1 VEKMSENTKKGS
13 FIKGAAILTAAG
25 LAARVMGF
33 GYRVI
38 LTRIIGAEGMGLY
51 QMAYPIYTV
60 LLVVSRSGIPVAL
73 AKLIADKIAAGKKKE
88 AYKIFKVARK
98 MSFVIGLLISIVMA
112 LSAKPLISLLSLD
125 PRSYYAVLAISPA
138 IFVVSIMASYRG
150 FFQGLQDMVP
160 TAKSQIFEQ
169 FIRMFT
175 MIGLVILLVPY
186 GLDFAAAGASFGA
199 VSGAIGGLIILLI
212 IYSKRKEK
220 IFTFLETGDDS
231 VELSSKSVVQKIVS
245 LGVPITL
252 GALVMPLMSLVD
264 LVFVPNR
271 LQDAGFMI
279 REATELYGM
288 FSAVAMPLVNF
299 PTIITVSLSASLVPA
314 IAEAYTLGR
323 EKLIQYRTQTALRL
337 TVLISLPAAAG
348 LFLLAEPLT
357 EIIFA
362 EPGAAVPLRFVSWGV
377 FFIALQQTS
386 TGILNGIG
394 KTSIPA
400 KNLMVGAVFNAVINY
415 TLTAI
420 PSFGI
425 RGAALG
431 TSTGFAI
438 AAFLNLYYV
447 RKESGFRID
456 AKAMIIKPFTSVFLM
471 GIFVKI
477 FYNYLF
483 VFLEKNSVDFA
494 YSITTFVTVA
504 AAALFYFVILLLFK
518 EIKYNDLAML
528 PMFGKKLADSLVKI
542 GVLKKDN

>member
-1 VEKMSENTKKGS
+1 MSQNTKKDS

-73 AKLIADKIAAGKKKE
+73 AKLIADKIAADKKKE

-98 MSFVIGLLISIVMA
+98 MSFVVGLLISIIMA

-160 TAKSQIFEQ
+160 TAKSQILEQ
-169 FIRMFT
+169 FVRMIT
-175 MIGLVILLVPY
+175 MIGLVVFLVPY
-186 GLDFAAAGASFGA
+186 GLEFAAAGASFGA
-199 VSGAIGGLIILLI
+199 VSGAFGGLLVLLY
-212 IYSKRKEK
+212 IYAKRKEK
-220 IFTFLETGDDS
+220 VFTFLESGYDS
-231 VELSSKSVVQKIVS
+231 IELSSKSVVKRIVS

-271 LQDAGFMI
+271 LQAAGYMV
-279 REATELYGM
+279 REATALYGM
-288 FSAVAMPLVNF
+288 FAAVAMPLVNF

-314 IAEAYTLGR
+314 IAEAFTLGK
-323 EKLIQYRTQTALRL
+323 EKLINYRTQTALRL
-337 TVLISLPAAAG
+337 TVLISLPASAG

-357 EIIFA
+357 EIIFS
-362 EPGAAVPLRFVSWGV
+362 EPGAAVPLRFVAWGV

-400 KNLMVGAVFNAVINY
+400 RNLMIGAIFNAFINY
-415 TLTAI
+415 TLTAV
-420 PSFGI
+420 PAFGI

-431 TSTGFAI
+431 TTIGFAI
-438 AAFLNLYYV
+438 AAILNLYYV
-447 RKESGFRID
+447 KRETGFVID
-456 AKAMIIKPFTSVFLM
+456 FKTMIFKPFVSVILM
-471 GIFVKI
+471 GAFVKI
-477 FYNYLF
+477 FYNFLYN
-483 VFLEKNSVDFA
+483 FLEKYSIYFA
-494 YSITTFVTVA
+494 YQITTFTIVA
-504 AAALFYFVILLLFK
+504 GAAVFYFVTLLLFN
-518 EIKYNDLAML
+518 EIRYNDLAVL
-528 PMFGKKLADSLVKI
+528 PAFGKKLADKLEKL
-542 GVLKKDN
+542 GFLKK

>member
-1 VEKMSENTKKGS
+1 MSENTKKGS

-25 LAARVMGF
+25 LTARVMGF

-73 AKLIADKIAAGKKKE
+73 AKLIADKIAADKKKE

-98 MSFVIGLLISIVMA
+98 MSFIVGLVISIIMA

-175 MIGLVILLVPY
+175 MVGLVIILVPY
-186 GLDFAAAGASFGA
+186 GLDYAAAGASFGA
-199 VSGAIGGLIILLI
+199 VSGAFGGLLILLY
-212 IYSKRKEK
+212 IYAKRKEK
-220 IFTFLETGDDS
+220 IFTFLESGYDS
-231 VELSSKSVVQKIVS
+231 IELSSKSVVKRIIS

-271 LQDAGFMI
+271 LQAAGYMV
-279 REATELYGM
+279 REATALYGM
-288 FSAVAMPLVNF
+288 FAAVAMPLVNF

-314 IAEAYTLGR
+314 IAEAFTLGK
-323 EKLIQYRTQTALRL
+323 EKLINYRTQTALRL

-357 EIIFA
+357 EIIFS

-386 TGILNGIG
+386 TGILTGIG
-394 KTSIPA
+394 RTSIPA
-400 KNLMVGAVFNAVINY
+400 RNLMIGAAFNAYINY
-415 TLTAI
+415 TLTAV
-420 PSFGI
+420 PAFGI

-431 TSTGFAI
+431 TTIGFAI

-447 RKESGFRID
+447 KRETGFIINI
-456 AKAMIIKPFTSVFLM
+456 KTMILKPIFSVASM
-471 GIFVKI
+471 MIFVKL
-477 FYNYLF
+477 FYDFLF
-483 VFLEKNSVDFA
+483 SLLENNQIVYA
-494 YSITTFVTVA
+494 YQITTFAAVA
-504 AAALFYFVILLLFK
+504 AAALFYFVILLLLQ
-518 EIKYNDLAML
+518 EIKYKDLSVI
-528 PMFGKKLADSLVKI
+528 PVFGVKLADL
-542 GVLKKDN
+542 LKKLGFLND

>member
-1 VEKMSENTKKGS
+1 MSKNTQKGS

-25 LAARVMGF
+25 LTARVMGF
-33 GYRVI
+33 AYRVI

-73 AKLIADKIAAGKKKE
+73 AKLIADKIAADKKKE

-98 MSFVIGLLISIVMA
+98 MSFIVGLVISIIMA

-138 IFVVSIMASYRG
+138 IFVVSVMASYRG

-160 TAKSQIFEQ
+160 TAKSQILEQ
-169 FIRMFT
+169 FIRMIT
-175 MIGLVILLVPY
+175 MVGLVVFLVPY
-186 GLDFAAAGASFGA
+186 GLDYAAAGASFGA
-199 VSGAIGGLIILLI
+199 VSGAVGGLLILLY
-212 IYSKRKEK
+212 IYAKRKEK
-220 IFTFLETGDDS
+220 IFSFLETGYDS
-231 VELSSKSVVQKIVS
+231 IELSTGSVVKRIVS

-271 LQDAGFMI
+271 LQAAGYMV
-279 REATELYGM
+279 REATALYGM
-288 FSAVAMPLVNF
+288 FAAVAMPLVNF

-314 IAEAYTLGR
+314 IAEAFTLGKD
-323 EKLIQYRTQTALRL
+323 KLINYRTQTALRL
-337 TVLISLPAAAG
+337 TVLISLPSAAG

-362 EPGAAVPLRFVSWGV
+362 EPGAAVPLRFVAWGV

-400 KNLMVGAVFNAVINY
+400 RNLMIGAVFNGFINY
-415 TLTAI
+415 TLTAV
-420 PSFGI
+420 PAFGI

-431 TSTGFAI
+431 TTTGFAI

-447 RKESGFRID
+447 KKLSGFNINART
-456 AKAMIIKPFTSVFLM
+456 MIFKPLTSVFLM
-471 GIFVKI
+471 GVFVKV
-477 FYNYLF
+477 FYSSF
-483 VFLEKNSVDFA
+483 KNLLDANNLVYA
-494 YSITTFVTVA
+494 YQITTFTTA
-504 AAALFYFVILLLFK
+504 AAAAIFYFILLLLFK
-518 EIKYNDLAML
+518 EIKYNDLAMIPIL
-528 PMFGKKLADSLVKI
+528 GKKLANL
-542 GVLKKDN
+542 LKKFDILK

>member
-1 VEKMSENTKKGS
+1 MSKNTQKGS

-25 LAARVMGF
+25 LTARVMGF
-33 GYRVI
+33 AYRVI

-73 AKLIADKIAAGKKKE
+73 AKLIADKIAADKKKE

-98 MSFVIGLLISIVMA
+98 MSFIVGLVISIIMA

-138 IFVVSIMASYRG
+138 IFVVSVMASYRG

-160 TAKSQIFEQ
+160 TAKSQILEQ
-169 FIRMFT
+169 FIRMIT
-175 MIGLVILLVPY
+175 MVGLVVFLVPY
-186 GLDFAAAGASFGA
+186 GLDYAAAGASFGA
-199 VSGAIGGLIILLI
+199 VSGAVGGLLILLY
-212 IYSKRKEK
+212 IYAKRKEK
-220 IFTFLETGDDS
+220 IFSFLETGYDS
-231 VELSSKSVVQKIVS
+231 IELSTGSVVKRIVS

-271 LQDAGFMI
+271 LQAAGYMV
-279 REATELYGM
+279 REATALYGM

-314 IAEAYTLGR
+314 IAEAFTLGKD
-323 EKLIQYRTQTALRL
+323 KLINYRTQTALRL
-337 TVLISLPAAAG
+337 TVLISLPSAAG

-362 EPGAAVPLRFVSWGV
+362 EPGAAVPLRFVAWGV

-400 KNLMVGAVFNAVINY
+400 RNLMIGAVFNGFINY
-415 TLTAI
+415 TLTAV
-420 PSFGI
+420 PAFGI

-431 TSTGFAI
+431 TTTGFAI

-447 RKESGFRID
+447 KKLSGFKIN
-456 AKAMIIKPFTSVFLM
+456 AKTMILKPLASVFLM
-471 GIFVKI
+471 SVFVKV
-477 FYNYLF
+477 FYNLFKNLLDTNYLPY
-483 VFLEKNSVDFA
+483 A
-494 YSITTFVTVA
+494 YQITTFTTVTA
-504 AAALFYFVILLLFK
+504 AAVFYFVLLLLFK

-528 PMFGKKLADSLVKI
+528 PLFGEKLANL
-542 GVLKKDN
+542 LKEFGILE

>member
-1 VEKMSENTKKGS
+1 MSENTKKTS

-73 AKLIADKIAAGKKKE
+73 AKLIADKIAADKKKE
-88 AYKIFKVARK
+88 AYKVFKVARK
-98 MSFVIGLLISIVMA
+98 MSFIVGFIISVIMA
-112 LSAKPLISLLSLD
+112 FSAKPLISMLSLD

-138 IFVVSIMASYRG
+138 IFVVSVMASYRG

-160 TAKSQIFEQ
+160 TAKSQILEQ

-175 MIGLVILLVPY
+175 MVGLVVFLVPY

-199 VSGAIGGLIILLI
+199 VSGALGGLVVLLV

-220 IFTFLETGDDS
+220 IFSFLENGHDS
-231 VELSSKSVVQKIVS
+231 VELSSKDVVKRIIS

-271 LQDAGFMI
+271 LQAAGYLV
-279 REATELYGM
+279 REATALYGM
-288 FSAVAMPLVNF
+288 FAAVAMPLVNF
-299 PTIITVSLSASLVPA
+299 PTIITVSLAASLVPA
-314 IAEAYTLGR
+314 IAEAYTLDNQ
-323 EKLIQYRTQTALRL
+323 KLINYRTQTALRL
-337 TVLISLPAAAG
+337 TVLVSLPAAAG

-357 EIIFA
+357 EIIFS
-362 EPGAAVPLRFVSWGV
+362 EPGAAVPLRFVAWGV

-400 KNLMVGAVFNAVINY
+400 RNLLIGAIFNGFINY

-420 PSFGI
+420 PAFGI

-431 TSTGFAI
+431 TSIGFAI
-438 AAFLNLYYV
+438 AAILNLYYV
-447 RKESGFRID
+447 KKETGFLINI
-456 AKAMIIKPFTSVFLM
+456 KTMILKPLTSVALM
-471 GIFVKI
+471 GAFVKI
-477 FYNYLF
+477 FYDFLF
-483 VFLEKNSVDFA
+483 SFLERNSIYFA
-494 YSITTFVTVA
+494 YQITTFTTVA
-504 AAALFYFVILLLFK
+504 AAAVFYFAILLLLQ
-518 EIKYNDLAML
+518 EIKYKDLAVI
-528 PMFGKKLADSLVKI
+528 PVFGTKLADL
-542 GVLKKDN
+542 LKKLGFLND

>member
-1 VEKMSENTKKGS
+1 MAENTKKGS

-73 AKLIADKIAAGKKKE
+73 AKLIADKIAVDKKKE

-98 MSFVIGLLISIVMA
+98 MSFIVGLIISIIMA
-112 LSAKPLISLLSLD
+112 LSAKPLILLLSLD

-160 TAKSQIFEQ
+160 TAKSQILEQ

-175 MIGLVILLVPY
+175 MIGLVVFLVPF
-186 GLDFAAAGASFGA
+186 GLDYAAAGASFGA
-199 VSGAIGGLIILLI
+199 VSGAFAGLLILLY
-212 IYSKRKEK
+212 IYTKRKKK
-220 IFTFLETGDDS
+220 IFSFLEGGYDS
-231 VELSSKSVVQKIVS
+231 IELSTKSVVKRIVS
-245 LGVPITL
+245 LGIPITL
-252 GALVMPLMSLVD
+252 GALVMPVMSLVD

-271 LQDAGFMI
+271 LQAAGYMV
-279 REATELYGM
+279 REATTLYGM

-314 IAEAYTLGR
+314 IAEAFTLGKQ
-323 EKLIQYRTQTALRL
+323 KLINYRTETALRL
-337 TVLISLPAAAG
+337 TILISLPSAAG

-362 EPGAAVPLRFVSWGV
+362 EAGAAVPLRFAAWGV

-400 KNLMVGAVFNAVINY
+400 RNLMIGAVFNAVINY

-420 PSFGI
+420 PRFGI

-431 TSTGFAI
+431 TTTGFAV

-447 RKESGFRID
+447 KKESGFTINSRS
-456 AKAMIIKPFTSVFLM
+456 MILKPAASVFLM
-471 GIFVKI
+471 SVFVKV
-477 FYNYLF
+477 FYNSFKYL
-483 VFLEKNSVDFA
+483 LEIYNLPYA
-494 YSITTFVTVA
+494 YQLTTFTTVA
-504 AAALFYFVILLLFK
+504 AAAIFYFAVLLLFK
-518 EIKYNDLAML
+518 EIKYNDIAML
-528 PMFGKKLADSLVKI
+528 PLFGKKMADL
-542 GVLKKDN
+542 LKKYGIFK

>member
-1 VEKMSENTKKGS
+1 MSENNERGS

-73 AKLIADKIAAGKKKE
+73 AKLIADKIAAEKNRE
-88 AYKIFKVARK
+88 AYKIFRVARK
-98 MSFVIGLLISIVMA
+98 MSFLVGLVVSIIMA
-112 LSAKPLISLLSLD
+112 LSAKPLINLLSLD

-160 TAKSQIFEQ
+160 TAKSQILEQ

-175 MIGLVILLVPY
+175 MIGLVVFLVPY
-186 GLDFAAAGASFGA
+186 GLDYAAAGASFGA
-199 VSGAIGGLIILLI
+199 VSGASAGLLILLY
-212 IYSKRKEK
+212 IYAKRKEN
-220 IFTFLETGDDS
+220 IFSFLQGGHDS
-231 VELSSKSVVQKIVS
+231 VDLSTNNVVKRIVS

-271 LQDAGFMI
+271 LQAAGYMV
-279 REATELYGM
+279 REATALYGM
-288 FSAVAMPLVNF
+288 FAAVAMPLVNF
-299 PTIITVSLSASLVPA
+299 PTIITVSLSASLVPS
-314 IAEAYTLGR
+314 IAEAFTLGKY
-323 EKLIQYRTQTALRL
+323 KLINYRTQTALRL
-337 TVLISLPAAAG
+337 TVLISLPAAVG

-362 EPGAAVPLRFVSWGV
+362 EPGAAVPLRFVAWGV

-400 KNLMVGAVFNAVINY
+400 RNLMIGAVFNGIINY

-420 PSFGI
+420 PGIGI

-431 TSTGFAI
+431 TTIGFAI
-438 AAFLNLYYV
+438 AAFLNLYFV
-447 RKESGFRID
+447 KKETSFVINS
-456 AKAMIIKPFTSVFLM
+456 KTMILKPLFSVLLM
-471 GIFVKI
+471 GGFVKI
-477 FYNYLF
+477 FYNL
-483 VFLEKNSVDFA
+483 LKNLMTINNLSYA
-494 YSITTFVTVA
+494 YQISTFTTVA
-504 AAALFYFVILLLFK
+504 AAALFYFVVLLLLR
-518 EIKYNDLAML
+518 EIKYQDLSVI
-528 PMFGKKLADSLVKI
+528 PIFGVRLANLLKKLGFLN
-542 GVLKKDN
+542 G

>member
-1 VEKMSENTKKGS
+1 MSENTKKGS

-25 LAARVMGF
+25 LTARVMGF
-33 GYRVI
+33 CYRVI

-73 AKLIADKIAAGKKKE
+73 AKLIADKIAADKKKE

-98 MSFVIGLLISIVMA
+98 MSFIVGLIISIIMA

-175 MIGLVILLVPY
+175 MVGLVIVLVPY
-186 GLDFAAAGASFGA
+186 GLEYAAAGASFGA
-199 VSGAIGGLIILLI
+199 VSGAFGGLLILLY
-212 IYSKRKEK
+212 IYAKRKEQ
-220 IFTFLETGDDS
+220 IFSFLESGYDS
-231 VELSSKSVVQKIVS
+231 IELSTESVVKRIIS

-271 LQDAGFMI
+271 LQTAGYMV
-279 REATELYGM
+279 REATALYGM
-288 FSAVAMPLVNF
+288 FAAVAMPLVNF

-314 IAEAYTLGR
+314 IAEAFTLGK
-323 EKLIQYRTQTALRL
+323 EKLINYRTQTALRL

-357 EIIFA
+357 EIIFS
-362 EPGAAVPLRFVSWGV
+362 EPGAAVPLRFVAWGV

-400 KNLMVGAVFNAVINY
+400 RNLLIGAVFNAFINY
-415 TLTAI
+415 RLTAL
-420 PSFGI
+420 PAFGI

-431 TSTGFAI
+431 TTIGFAI
-438 AAFLNLYYV
+438 AAILNLYYV
-447 RKESGFRID
+447 KRETGFVID
-456 AKAMIIKPFTSVFLM
+456 FKTMIFKPFVSVVLM
-471 GIFVKI
+471 GAFVKVL
-477 FYNYLF
+477 YNFLYN
-483 VFLEKNSVDFA
+483 FLEKHSVNFA
-494 YSITTFVTVA
+494 YQITTFTIVA
-504 AAALFYFVILLLFK
+504 AAAVF
-518 EIKYNDLAML
+518 
-528 PMFGKKLADSLVKI
+528 
-542 GVLKKDN
+542 

>member
-1 VEKMSENTKKGS
+1 MSENTKKGS

-73 AKLIADKIAAGKKKE
+73 AKLIADKIAADKKKE
-88 AYKIFKVARK
+88 AYKVFKVARK
-98 MSFVIGLLISIVMA
+98 MSFVIGLLISIIMA
-112 LSAKPLISLLSLD
+112 LSAKPLISFLSLD

-138 IFVVSIMASYRG
+138 IFIVSIMASYRG

-160 TAKSQIFEQ
+160 TAKSQVFEQ
-169 FIRMFT
+169 FVRMFT

-186 GLDFAAAGASFGA
+186 GLEFAAAGASFGA
-199 VSGAIGGLIILLI
+199 VSGALGGLIVLLI

-231 VELSSKSVVQKIVS
+231 VELSSKNVVNKIAS

-264 LVFVPNR
+264 LIFVPNR

-323 EKLIQYRTQTALRL
+323 NKLIQYRTQTALRL

-362 EPGAAVPLRFVSWGV
+362 EPGAAVPLRFVAWGV

-394 KTSIPA
+394 KTTIPA
-400 KNLMVGAVFNAVINY
+400 RNLMIGAVFNAFINY

-420 PSFGI
+420 PAFGI

-447 RKESGFRID
+447 RKESGFKID
-456 AKAMIIKPFTSVFLM
+456 TKAMILKPITSVLLM
-471 GIFVKI
+471 GAFVKI
-477 FYNYLF
+477 FYNYLL
-483 VFLEKNSVDFA
+483 VFLENNKISFA
-494 YSITTFVTVA
+494 YPVTTFTTVA
-504 AAALFYFVILLLFK
+504 AAALFYFAILLLFK
-518 EIKYNDLAML
+518 EIKYNDLAMVPL
-528 PMFGKKLADSLVKI
+528 FGEKLAVNLEKI
-542 GVLKKDN
+542 GVLKRDNK

>member
-1 VEKMSENTKKGS
+1 MSENKKKGN

-25 LAARVMGF
+25 LTARFMGF

-73 AKLIADKIAAGKKKE
+73 AKLIADKIAADKRKE

-98 MSFVIGLLISIVMA
+98 MSFVIGLLISIIMA
-112 LSAKPLISLLSLD
+112 LSAKPLISFLSLD
-125 PRSYYAVLAISPA
+125 PRAYYAVLAISPA
-138 IFVVSIMASYRG
+138 IFVVSIMAAYRG

-160 TAKSQIFEQ
+160 TALSQILEQ
-169 FIRMFT
+169 FVRMFT

-186 GLDFAAAGASFGA
+186 GLEFAAAGASFGA
-199 VSGAIGGLIILLI
+199 VTGAVGGLLVLFF
-212 IYSKRKEK
+212 IYYKRRGS
-220 IFTFLETGDDS
+220 IFSFLSTGTDS
-231 VELSSKSVVQKIVS
+231 IELSSKSVVNRIVS

-271 LQDAGFMI
+271 LQAAGYMV

-288 FSAVAMPLVNF
+288 FAAVAMPLVNF

-314 IAEAYTLGR
+314 IAEAYTLGK
-323 EKLIQYRTQTALRL
+323 EKLIHYRTQTALRL
-337 TVLISLPAAAG
+337 TILISLPAAAG

-357 EIIFA
+357 DIIFA
-362 EPGAAVPLRFVSWGV
+362 EPGAAVPLRFVAWGV

-400 KNLMVGAVFNAVINY
+400 RNLLFGAVFNAIINY

-420 PSFGI
+420 PAFGI

-431 TSTGFAI
+431 TTTGFAI

-447 RKESGFRID
+447 KKESGFIINV
-456 AKAMIIKPFTSVFLM
+456 KSMIIKPISSVIIMAVFVQFFFKHFLNLLQKQ
-471 GIFVKI
+471 GIV
-477 FYNYLF
+477 Y
-483 VFLEKNSVDFA
+483 A
-494 YSITTFVTVA
+494 YQITTFTVVA
-504 AAALFYFVILLLFK
+504 AAAMVYFLTLLLFQ
-518 EIKYNDLAML
+518 EIKYNDLAMM
-528 PMFGKKLADSLVKI
+528 PVFGPKLADFLKKFSL
-542 GVLKKDN
+542 LKKDE

>member
-1 VEKMSENTKKGS
+1 MSENTKKDS

-73 AKLIADKIAAGKKKE
+73 AKLIADKIAADKKKE

-98 MSFVIGLLISIVMA
+98 MSFVVGLLISILMA

-138 IFVVSIMASYRG
+138 IFIVSIMASYRG

-160 TAKSQIFEQ
+160 TAKSQILEQ
-169 FIRMFT
+169 FVRMIT
-175 MIGLVILLVPY
+175 MVGLVVLLVPY
-186 GLDFAAAGASFGA
+186 GLEFAAAGASFGA
-199 VSGAIGGLIILLI
+199 VSGAFGGLLVLLY
-212 IYSKRKEK
+212 IYAKRKEK
-220 IFTFLETGDDS
+220 VFTFLESGYDS
-231 VELSSKSVVQKIVS
+231 IELSSKSVVKRIIS

-271 LQDAGFMI
+271 LQAAGYMV
-279 REATELYGM
+279 REATALYGM
-288 FSAVAMPLVNF
+288 FAAVAMPLVNF

-314 IAEAYTLGR
+314 IAEAFTLGK
-323 EKLIQYRTQTALRL
+323 EKLINYRTQTALRL
-337 TVLISLPAAAG
+337 TVLISLPASAG

-357 EIIFA
+357 EIIFS
-362 EPGAAVPLRFVSWGV
+362 EPGAAVPLRFVAWGV

-400 KNLMVGAVFNAVINY
+400 RNLMIGAIFNAVINY
-415 TLTAI
+415 TLTAV
-420 PSFGI
+420 PAFGI

-431 TSTGFAI
+431 TTIGFAI
-438 AAFLNLYYV
+438 AAILNLYYV
-447 RKESGFRID
+447 KRETGFVID
-456 AKAMIIKPFTSVFLM
+456 FKNMIFKPFVSVVLM
-471 GIFVKI
+471 GAFVKVL
-477 FYNYLF
+477 YNFLYN
-483 VFLEKNSVDFA
+483 FLEKHSVNFA
-494 YSITTFVTVA
+494 YQITTFTIVA
-504 AAALFYFVILLLFK
+504 AAAVFYFVTLLLFQ
-518 EIKYNDLAML
+518 EIRYDDLAVL
-528 PMFGKKLADSLVKI
+528 PVFGKKMADKLEKL
-542 GVLKKDN
+542 GFLKK

>member
-1 VEKMSENTKKGS
+1 MSKNTEQGSS

-73 AKLIADKIAAGKKKE
+73 AKLIADKIAADKKKE

-98 MSFVIGLLISIVMA
+98 MSFVVGLVVSIIMA
-112 LSAKPLISLLSLD
+112 LSAKPLISVLSLD

-160 TAKSQIFEQ
+160 TAKSQILEQ

-175 MIGLVILLVPY
+175 MVGLVIFLVPY
-186 GLDFAAAGASFGA
+186 GLEFAAAGASFGA
-199 VSGAIGGLIILLI
+199 VSGAFGGLLILLY
-212 IYSKRKEK
+212 IYAKRREK
-220 IFTFLETGDDS
+220 IFSFLETGYDS
-231 VELSSKSVVQKIVS
+231 IELSSKSVVKRIIS

-271 LQDAGFMI
+271 LQVAGYMVS
-279 REATELYGM
+279 EATALYGM
-288 FSAVAMPLVNF
+288 FSAVAMPLVKF

-314 IAEAYTLGR
+314 IAEAFTLGK
-323 EKLIQYRTQTALRL
+323 EKLIHYRTQTALRL
-337 TVLISLPAAAG
+337 TVLISLPAAVG

-362 EPGAAVPLRFVSWGV
+362 EPGAAIPLRFVAWGV

-386 TGILNGIG
+386 TAILNGIG

-400 KNLMVGAVFNAVINY
+400 RNLMIGAAFNAFINY

-420 PSFGI
+420 PAFGI

-431 TSTGFAI
+431 TTIGFAI

-447 RKESGFRID
+447 KKESGFIINSET
-456 AKAMIIKPFTSVFLM
+456 MILKPLLSVFLM
-471 GIFVKI
+471 GVFVKN
-477 FYNYLF
+477 FYKFFINL
-483 VFLEKNSVDFA
+483 LNASDFSYA
-494 YSITTFVTVA
+494 YQATTFITVA
-504 AAALFYFVILLLFK
+504 AAVIFYFIVLLLFK

-528 PMFGKKLADSLVKI
+528 PAFGGKLADL
-542 GVLKKDN
+542 LKKLGILKE

>member
-1 VEKMSENTKKGS
+1 MSENTKQGS

-73 AKLIADKIAAGKKKE
+73 AKLIADKIAADKRKE

-98 MSFVIGLLISIVMA
+98 MSFIVGLVISMIMA
-112 LSAKPLISLLSLD
+112 LSARPLISLLSLD

-160 TAKSQIFEQ
+160 TAKSQILEQ

-175 MIGLVILLVPY
+175 MVGLVVFLVPY

-199 VSGAIGGLIILLI
+199 VSGAFGGLLILLY
-212 IYSKRKEK
+212 IYAKRREK
-220 IFTFLETGDDS
+220 IFSFLENGSDS
-231 VELSSKSVVQKIVS
+231 VELSTKNVIKRIVS

-271 LQDAGFMI
+271 LQAAGYMV
-279 REATELYGM
+279 REATVLYGM
-288 FSAVAMPLVNF
+288 FAAVAMPLVNF
-299 PTIITVSLSASLVPA
+299 PTIITVSLSASLVPS
-314 IAEAYTLGR
+314 IAEAFTLGK
-323 EKLIQYRTQTALRL
+323 EKLINYRTQTALRL
-337 TVLISLPAAAG
+337 TILISLPAAAG

-357 EIIFA
+357 EIIFS
-362 EPGAAVPLRFVSWGV
+362 EPGAAVPLRFVAWGV

-400 KNLMVGAVFNAVINY
+400 RNLMIGAVFNGVINY
-415 TLTAI
+415 TLTAV
-420 PSFGI
+420 PAFGI

-431 TSTGFAI
+431 TTIGFAI
-438 AAFLNLYYV
+438 AALLNLYYV
-447 RKESGFRID
+447 KKESGFIID
-456 AKAMIIKPFTSVFLM
+456 VKTMILKPIFSVASM
-471 GIFVKI
+471 MIFVEL
-477 FYNYLF
+477 FYEFLF
-483 VFLEKNSVDFA
+483 SSLQNEQISYA
-494 YSITTFVTVA
+494 YQITTFVTVG
-504 AAALFYFVILLLFK
+504 AAALFYFIILLLLQ
-518 EIKYNDLAML
+518 EIKYRDLAVI
-528 PMFGKKLADSLVKI
+528 PVFGAKLANLLKKL
-542 GVLKKDN
+542 GFLKD